1 MCNLYDRFFSNGRC
15 MYALVSDFKVLVL
28 NVKRGSRASMT
39 VQWQWPGLGTYS
51 SGQLVV
57 MFHLQYLCHKLSA
70 ESRISSPSFSYKTL
84 E

>member
-28 NVKRGSRASMT
+28 DDKRGSRVSMMVHAS
-39 VQWQWPGLGTYS
+39 
-51 SGQLVV
+51 
-57 MFHLQYLCHKLSA
+57 
-70 ESRISSPSFSYKTL
+70 SFLYKTL